1 MPWKDKKAHFYPQV
15 NVVMRKEEP
24 AFYEALNDAAK
35 KEGIT
40 LQKYFIRAAFEKL
53 VRDGYLL
60 ESDVNPR
67 HL

>member
-1 MPWKDKKAHFYPQV
+1 MPWKNPSEHYYPPTQI
-15 NVVMRKEEP
+15 RILREES

-35 KEGIT
+35 KQGIT
-40 LQKYFIRAAFEKL
+40 LQKYFLRAAFEKL

-67 HL
+67 RL